1 MRGDRE
7 ARERALALLYEA
19 ESQGAKPADLL
30 EDQLVQS
37 EFARAAVSGIAEEQA
52 RIDELISAKL
62 KGWSL
67 DRLAAVDRALLRLG
81 TWELLEHDEAS
92 VGVIINEAVELA
104 GQYSTTES
112 KKFVNGVLA
121 AIAAEL
127 RAS

>member
-1 MRGDRE
+1 MHGNRE
-7 ARERALALLYEA
+7 GRERAIALLYEA

-30 EDQLVQS
+30 AEQLVNS
-37 EFARAAVSGIAEEQA
+37 EFARVAVSGVAEHQTA
-52 RIDELISAKL
+52 IDELISSKL

-81 TWELLEHDEAS
+81 TWELMAHDEAS
-92 VGVIINEAVELA
+92 VAVILSEAVELA

-121 AIAAEL
+121 EIATEL
-127 RAS
+127 RPS

>member
-1 MRGDRE
+1 MQGNRE

-30 EDQLVQS
+30 EEQLVRS
-37 EFARAAVSGIAEEQA
+37 EFARAAVSGIAEDQS

-81 TWELLEHDEAS
+81 TWELMAHEEAS
-92 VGVIINEAVELA
+92 IGVILSEAVELA

-121 AIAAEL
+121 AIAAEV
-127 RAS
+127 RAP